1 MCIYMRERE
10 RESSFF
16 EKREKPQKR
25 CPQHHARNE
34 RHPSPSPPQK
44 RRRGSLNVFFVPPNC
59 LTAFSESFFPHNKT
73 RYKDEMM
80 MKKRTTRLS
89 SSSSSLVVVIFGL
102 FLFLSSS
109 FYYTVAV
116 AEEDP
121 TSSSSSSSQLRSNSK
136 CIDRGY
142 DPNVVR
148 CDYCRFAL
156 KDALGENDYQ
166 NQFVSECLECCK
178 ENDEDEN
185 DAFNGVKFDRATI
198 TACS

>member
-1 MCIYMRERE
+1 
-10 RESSFF
+10 
-16 EKREKPQKR
+16 
-25 CPQHHARNE
+25 
-34 RHPSPSPPQK
+34 
-44 RRRGSLNVFFVPPNC
+44 
-59 LTAFSESFFPHNKT
+59 
-73 RYKDEMM
+73 
-80 MKKRTTRLS
+80 MKKRTTRKLSS
-89 SSSSSLVVVIFGL
+89 SSSSSLVVVIFGV

-109 FYYTVAV
+109 LYTPVAV
-116 AEEDP
+116 AEKDP
-121 TSSSSSSSQLRSNSK
+121 TTTTSTSSQLRSNSK

-166 NQFVSECLECCK
+166 NQFVSECLECCN
-178 ENDEDEN
+178 ENEDDEN

>member
-1 MCIYMRERE
+1 
-10 RESSFF
+10 
-16 EKREKPQKR
+16 
-25 CPQHHARNE
+25 
-34 RHPSPSPPQK
+34 
-44 RRRGSLNVFFVPPNC
+44 
-59 LTAFSESFFPHNKT
+59 
-73 RYKDEMM
+73 MM
-80 MKKRTTRLS
+80 MKKRTRKLSS

-109 FYYTVAV
+109 LYTTVAV
-116 AEEDP
+116 AEKDP
-121 TSSSSSSSQLRSNSK
+121 TTTTSTSSQLRSNSK

-185 DAFNGVKFDRATI
+185 DDAFNGVKFDRATI

>member
-1 MCIYMRERE
+1 
-10 RESSFF
+10 
-16 EKREKPQKR
+16 
-25 CPQHHARNE
+25 
-34 RHPSPSPPQK
+34 
-44 RRRGSLNVFFVPPNC
+44 
-59 LTAFSESFFPHNKT
+59 
-73 RYKDEMM
+73 MM
-80 MKKRTTRLS
+80 MKKRTTRKLSSS
-89 SSSSSLVVVIFGL
+89 SSSSSLVVVIFGA

-109 FYYTVAV
+109 SSCAPVAV
-116 AEEDP
+116 AEKEDP
-121 TSSSSSSSQLRSNSK
+121 TTTTSTSSQLRSNSK

-178 ENDEDEN
+178 ENEDDEN

>member
-1 MCIYMRERE
+1 
-10 RESSFF
+10 
-16 EKREKPQKR
+16 
-25 CPQHHARNE
+25 
-34 RHPSPSPPQK
+34 
-44 RRRGSLNVFFVPPNC
+44 
-59 LTAFSESFFPHNKT
+59 
-73 RYKDEMM
+73 
-80 MKKRTTRLS
+80 MKKRTTRKLSS
-89 SSSSSLVVVIFGL
+89 SSSSSLVVVIFGV

-109 FYYTVAV
+109 LYTTVAV
-116 AEEDP
+116 AEKEDP
-121 TSSSSSSSQLRSNSK
+121 TTTTSTSSQLRSNSK

-156 KDALGENDYQ
+156 KDALGENDNQ

-178 ENDEDEN
+178 ENEDDEN

>member
-1 MCIYMRERE
+1 
-10 RESSFF
+10 
-16 EKREKPQKR
+16 
-25 CPQHHARNE
+25 
-34 RHPSPSPPQK
+34 
-44 RRRGSLNVFFVPPNC
+44 
-59 LTAFSESFFPHNKT
+59 
-73 RYKDEMM
+73 M
-80 MKKRTTRLS
+80 MKKRTRKLS

-109 FYYTVAV
+109 LYTTVAV
-116 AEEDP
+116 AEKDP
-121 TSSSSSSSQLRSNSK
+121 TTTTSTSSQLRSNSK

-166 NQFVSECLECCK
+166 KQFVSECLECCK
-178 ENDEDEN
+178 ENDDDEN

>member
-1 MCIYMRERE
+1 
-10 RESSFF
+10 
-16 EKREKPQKR
+16 
-25 CPQHHARNE
+25 
-34 RHPSPSPPQK
+34 
-44 RRRGSLNVFFVPPNC
+44 
-59 LTAFSESFFPHNKT
+59 
-73 RYKDEMM
+73 
-80 MKKRTTRLS
+80 MKKRTTTRKLSSS

-109 FYYTVAV
+109 LYTTVAV
-116 AEEDP
+116 AEKEDP
-121 TSSSSSSSQLRSNSK
+121 TTTTSTSSQLRSNSK

-185 DAFNGVKFDRATI
+185 DDAFNGVKFDRATI

>member
-1 MCIYMRERE
+1 
-10 RESSFF
+10 
-16 EKREKPQKR
+16 
-25 CPQHHARNE
+25 
-34 RHPSPSPPQK
+34 
-44 RRRGSLNVFFVPPNC
+44 
-59 LTAFSESFFPHNKT
+59 
-73 RYKDEMM
+73 
-80 MKKRTTRLS
+80 MKKRTTTRKLSSS

-109 FYYTVAV
+109 LYTTVAV
-116 AEEDP
+116 AEKEDP
-121 TSSSSSSSQLRSNSK
+121 TTTTSTSSQLRSNSK

-156 KDALGENDYQ
+156 KDALGENDNQ

-185 DAFNGVKFDRATI
+185 DDAFNGVKFDRATI

>member
-1 MCIYMRERE
+1 
-10 RESSFF
+10 
-16 EKREKPQKR
+16 
-25 CPQHHARNE
+25 
-34 RHPSPSPPQK
+34 
-44 RRRGSLNVFFVPPNC
+44 
-59 LTAFSESFFPHNKT
+59 
-73 RYKDEMM
+73 MM
-80 MKKRTTRLS
+80 MKKRTTRKLS
-89 SSSSSLVVVIFGL
+89 SSSSSLVVVIFGV

-109 FYYTVAV
+109 LYTPVAV

-121 TSSSSSSSQLRSNSK
+121 TTTTSTSTSQLRSNSK

-185 DAFNGVKFDRATI
+185 DDAFNGVKFDRATI

>member
-1 MCIYMRERE
+1 
-10 RESSFF
+10 
-16 EKREKPQKR
+16 
-25 CPQHHARNE
+25 
-34 RHPSPSPPQK
+34 
-44 RRRGSLNVFFVPPNC
+44 
-59 LTAFSESFFPHNKT
+59 
-73 RYKDEMM
+73 M
-80 MKKRTTRLS
+80 MKKRTTRLSS

-109 FYYTVAV
+109 LYTTVVV
-116 AEEDP
+116 AEKDP
-121 TSSSSSSSQLRSNSK
+121 TTTTSSQLRSNSK

>member
-1 MCIYMRERE
+1 
-10 RESSFF
+10 
-16 EKREKPQKR
+16 
-25 CPQHHARNE
+25 
-34 RHPSPSPPQK
+34 
-44 RRRGSLNVFFVPPNC
+44 
-59 LTAFSESFFPHNKT
+59 
-73 RYKDEMM
+73 M
-80 MKKRTTRLS
+80 MKKRTTTRKLSSS

-109 FYYTVAV
+109 LYTTVAV
-116 AEEDP
+116 AEKDP
-121 TSSSSSSSQLRSNSK
+121 TTTTSTSSQLRSNSK

-156 KDALGENDYQ
+156 KDALGENDNQ

-185 DAFNGVKFDRATI
+185 DDAFNGVKFDRATI

>member
-1 MCIYMRERE
+1 
-10 RESSFF
+10 
-16 EKREKPQKR
+16 
-25 CPQHHARNE
+25 
-34 RHPSPSPPQK
+34 
-44 RRRGSLNVFFVPPNC
+44 
-59 LTAFSESFFPHNKT
+59 
-73 RYKDEMM
+73 MM
-80 MKKRTTRLS
+80 MKKRTRKLSS

-109 FYYTVAV
+109 LYTTVAV
-116 AEEDP
+116 AEKDP
-121 TSSSSSSSQLRSNSK
+121 TTTTSTSSQLRSNSK

-178 ENDEDEN
+178 ENDDDEN

>member
-1 MCIYMRERE
+1 
-10 RESSFF
+10 
-16 EKREKPQKR
+16 
-25 CPQHHARNE
+25 
-34 RHPSPSPPQK
+34 
-44 RRRGSLNVFFVPPNC
+44 
-59 LTAFSESFFPHNKT
+59 
-73 RYKDEMM
+73 
-80 MKKRTTRLS
+80 MKKRTTTRKLSSS
-89 SSSSSLVVVIFGL
+89 SSSSSLVVVIFGA

-109 FYYTVAV
+109 LCTPVAV
-116 AEEDP
+116 AEKEDP
-121 TSSSSSSSQLRSNSK
+121 TTTTSTSSQLRSNSK

-148 CDYCRFAL
+148 CDYCRVAL

-178 ENDEDEN
+178 ENDDDSEN

>member
-1 MCIYMRERE
+1 
-10 RESSFF
+10 
-16 EKREKPQKR
+16 
-25 CPQHHARNE
+25 
-34 RHPSPSPPQK
+34 
-44 RRRGSLNVFFVPPNC
+44 
-59 LTAFSESFFPHNKT
+59 
-73 RYKDEMM
+73 
-80 MKKRTTRLS
+80 MKKRTTRKLSS
-89 SSSSSLVVVIFGL
+89 SSSSSLVVVIFGV

-109 FYYTVAV
+109 LYTPFAV
-116 AEEDP
+116 AEKDP
-121 TSSSSSSSQLRSNSK
+121 TTTTSTSSQLRSNSK

-178 ENDEDEN
+178 ENEDDEN

>member
-1 MCIYMRERE
+1 
-10 RESSFF
+10 
-16 EKREKPQKR
+16 
-25 CPQHHARNE
+25 
-34 RHPSPSPPQK
+34 
-44 RRRGSLNVFFVPPNC
+44 
-59 LTAFSESFFPHNKT
+59 
-73 RYKDEMM
+73 
-80 MKKRTTRLS
+80 MKKRTTRKLSS
-89 SSSSSLVVVIFGL
+89 SSSSSLVVVIFGV

-109 FYYTVAV
+109 LYTPVAV

-121 TSSSSSSSQLRSNSK
+121 TTTTSTSSQLRSNSK

-185 DAFNGVKFDRATI
+185 DDAFNGVKFDRATI

>member
-1 MCIYMRERE
+1 
-10 RESSFF
+10 
-16 EKREKPQKR
+16 
-25 CPQHHARNE
+25 
-34 RHPSPSPPQK
+34 
-44 RRRGSLNVFFVPPNC
+44 
-59 LTAFSESFFPHNKT
+59 
-73 RYKDEMM
+73 MM
-80 MKKRTTRLS
+80 MKKRTTTRKLSSS
-89 SSSSSLVVVIFGL
+89 SSSSSLVVVIFGA

-109 FYYTVAV
+109 LCTPVAV
-116 AEEDP
+116 AEKEDP
-121 TSSSSSSSQLRSNSK
+121 TTTTSTSSQLRSNSK

-148 CDYCRFAL
+148 CDYCRVAL

-185 DAFNGVKFDRATI
+185 DDAFNGVKFDRATI

>member
-1 MCIYMRERE
+1 
-10 RESSFF
+10 
-16 EKREKPQKR
+16 
-25 CPQHHARNE
+25 
-34 RHPSPSPPQK
+34 
-44 RRRGSLNVFFVPPNC
+44 
-59 LTAFSESFFPHNKT
+59 
-73 RYKDEMM
+73 MM
-80 MKKRTTRLS
+80 MKKRTRKLSS

-109 FYYTVAV
+109 LYTTVAV
-116 AEEDP
+116 AEKDP
-121 TSSSSSSSQLRSNSK
+121 TTTTSTSSQLRSNSK

-156 KDALGENDYQ
+156 KDALGENDNQ

-185 DAFNGVKFDRATI
+185 DDAFNGVKFDRATI

>member
-1 MCIYMRERE
+1 
-10 RESSFF
+10 
-16 EKREKPQKR
+16 
-25 CPQHHARNE
+25 
-34 RHPSPSPPQK
+34 
-44 RRRGSLNVFFVPPNC
+44 
-59 LTAFSESFFPHNKT
+59 
-73 RYKDEMM
+73 
-80 MKKRTTRLS
+80 MKKRTTRLSS

-109 FYYTVAV
+109 LYTTVVV
-116 AEEDP
+116 AEKDP
-121 TSSSSSSSQLRSNSK
+121 TTTTSSQLRSNSK

-178 ENDEDEN
+178 ENDDDSEN

>member
-1 MCIYMRERE
+1 
-10 RESSFF
+10 
-16 EKREKPQKR
+16 
-25 CPQHHARNE
+25 
-34 RHPSPSPPQK
+34 
-44 RRRGSLNVFFVPPNC
+44 
-59 LTAFSESFFPHNKT
+59 
-73 RYKDEMM
+73 MM
-80 MKKRTTRLS
+80 MKKRTTTRKLSSS

-109 FYYTVAV
+109 LYTTVAV
-116 AEEDP
+116 AEKEDP
-121 TSSSSSSSQLRSNSK
+121 TTTTSTSSQLRSNSK

-156 KDALGENDYQ
+156 KDALGENDNQ

-185 DAFNGVKFDRATI
+185 DDAFNGVKFDRATI

>member
-1 MCIYMRERE
+1 
-10 RESSFF
+10 
-16 EKREKPQKR
+16 
-25 CPQHHARNE
+25 
-34 RHPSPSPPQK
+34 
-44 RRRGSLNVFFVPPNC
+44 
-59 LTAFSESFFPHNKT
+59 
-73 RYKDEMM
+73 
-80 MKKRTTRLS
+80 MKKRTTRKLSS
-89 SSSSSLVVVIFGL
+89 SSSSSLVVVIFGV

-109 FYYTVAV
+109 LYTPVAI
-116 AEEDP
+116 AEKDP
-121 TSSSSSSSQLRSNSK
+121 TTTTSTSSQLRSNSK

-142 DPNVVR
+142 DANVVR

-185 DAFNGVKFDRATI
+185 DDAFNGVKFDRATI

>member
-1 MCIYMRERE
+1 
-10 RESSFF
+10 
-16 EKREKPQKR
+16 
-25 CPQHHARNE
+25 
-34 RHPSPSPPQK
+34 
-44 RRRGSLNVFFVPPNC
+44 
-59 LTAFSESFFPHNKT
+59 
-73 RYKDEMM
+73 
-80 MKKRTTRLS
+80 MKKRTTRKLSS

-109 FYYTVAV
+109 LYTTVAV
-116 AEEDP
+116 AEKEDP
-121 TSSSSSSSQLRSNSK
+121 TTTTSTSSQLRSNSK

-156 KDALGENDYQ
+156 KDALGENDNQ

-185 DAFNGVKFDRATI
+185 DDAFNGVKFDRATI

>member
-1 MCIYMRERE
+1 
-10 RESSFF
+10 
-16 EKREKPQKR
+16 
-25 CPQHHARNE
+25 
-34 RHPSPSPPQK
+34 
-44 RRRGSLNVFFVPPNC
+44 
-59 LTAFSESFFPHNKT
+59 
-73 RYKDEMM
+73 
-80 MKKRTTRLS
+80 MKKRTTTRKLSSS
-89 SSSSSLVVVIFGL
+89 SSSSSLVVVIFGA

-109 FYYTVAV
+109 LYTTVAV
-116 AEEDP
+116 AEKEDP
-121 TSSSSSSSQLRSNSK
+121 TTTTSTSSQLRSNSK

-148 CDYCRFAL
+148 CDYCRVAL

-185 DAFNGVKFDRATI
+185 DDAFNGVKFDRATI

>member
-1 MCIYMRERE
+1 
-10 RESSFF
+10 
-16 EKREKPQKR
+16 
-25 CPQHHARNE
+25 
-34 RHPSPSPPQK
+34 
-44 RRRGSLNVFFVPPNC
+44 
-59 LTAFSESFFPHNKT
+59 
-73 RYKDEMM
+73 MM
-80 MKKRTTRLS
+80 MKKRTRKLS

-109 FYYTVAV
+109 LYTTVAV
-116 AEEDP
+116 AEKEDP
-121 TSSSSSSSQLRSNSK
+121 TTTTSTSSQLRSNSK

-178 ENDEDEN
+178 ENEDDEN

>member
-1 MCIYMRERE
+1 
-10 RESSFF
+10 
-16 EKREKPQKR
+16 
-25 CPQHHARNE
+25 
-34 RHPSPSPPQK
+34 
-44 RRRGSLNVFFVPPNC
+44 
-59 LTAFSESFFPHNKT
+59 
-73 RYKDEMM
+73 MM
-80 MKKRTTRLS
+80 MKKRTRKLS
-89 SSSSSLVVVIFGL
+89 SSSSSLVVVIFGV

-109 FYYTVAV
+109 LYTPVAV

-121 TSSSSSSSQLRSNSK
+121 TTTTSTSTSQLRSNSK

-156 KDALGENDYQ
+156 KDALGGNDYQ

-185 DAFNGVKFDRATI
+185 DDAFNGVKFDRATI

>member
-1 MCIYMRERE
+1 
-10 RESSFF
+10 
-16 EKREKPQKR
+16 
-25 CPQHHARNE
+25 
-34 RHPSPSPPQK
+34 
-44 RRRGSLNVFFVPPNC
+44 
-59 LTAFSESFFPHNKT
+59 
-73 RYKDEMM
+73 M
-80 MKKRTTRLS
+80 MKKRTTTRKLSSS
-89 SSSSSLVVVIFGL
+89 SSSSSLVVVIFGA

-109 FYYTVAV
+109 LCTPVAV
-116 AEEDP
+116 AEKEDP
-121 TSSSSSSSQLRSNSK
+121 TTTTSTSSQLRSNSK

-148 CDYCRFAL
+148 CDYCRVAL

-185 DAFNGVKFDRATI
+185 DDAFNGVKFDRATI

>member
-1 MCIYMRERE
+1 
-10 RESSFF
+10 
-16 EKREKPQKR
+16 
-25 CPQHHARNE
+25 
-34 RHPSPSPPQK
+34 
-44 RRRGSLNVFFVPPNC
+44 
-59 LTAFSESFFPHNKT
+59 
-73 RYKDEMM
+73 MM
-80 MKKRTTRLS
+80 MKKRTTRKLSSS

-109 FYYTVAV
+109 LYTTVAV
-116 AEEDP
+116 AEKEDP
-121 TSSSSSSSQLRSNSK
+121 TTTTSTSSQLRSNSK

-156 KDALGENDYQ
+156 KDALGENDNQ

-185 DAFNGVKFDRATI
+185 DDAFNGVKFDRATI

>member
-1 MCIYMRERE
+1 
-10 RESSFF
+10 
-16 EKREKPQKR
+16 
-25 CPQHHARNE
+25 
-34 RHPSPSPPQK
+34 
-44 RRRGSLNVFFVPPNC
+44 
-59 LTAFSESFFPHNKT
+59 
-73 RYKDEMM
+73 MM
-80 MKKRTTRLS
+80 MKKRTTTRKLSSS

-109 FYYTVAV
+109 LYTTVAV
-116 AEEDP
+116 AEKEDP
-121 TSSSSSSSQLRSNSK
+121 TTTTSTSSQLRSNSK

-185 DAFNGVKFDRATI
+185 DDAFNGVKFDRATI

>member
-1 MCIYMRERE
+1 
-10 RESSFF
+10 
-16 EKREKPQKR
+16 
-25 CPQHHARNE
+25 
-34 RHPSPSPPQK
+34 
-44 RRRGSLNVFFVPPNC
+44 
-59 LTAFSESFFPHNKT
+59 
-73 RYKDEMM
+73 MM
-80 MKKRTTRLS
+80 MKKRTRKLSS

-109 FYYTVAV
+109 LYTTVAV
-116 AEEDP
+116 AEKDP
-121 TSSSSSSSQLRSNSK
+121 TTTTSTSSQLRSNSK

-156 KDALGENDYQ
+156 KDALGENDNQ
-166 NQFVSECLECCK
+166 NQFVSECLECCN
-178 ENDEDEN
+178 ENEDDEN

>member
-1 MCIYMRERE
+1 
-10 RESSFF
+10 
-16 EKREKPQKR
+16 
-25 CPQHHARNE
+25 
-34 RHPSPSPPQK
+34 
-44 RRRGSLNVFFVPPNC
+44 
-59 LTAFSESFFPHNKT
+59 
-73 RYKDEMM
+73 
-80 MKKRTTRLS
+80 MKKRTRKLSS

-109 FYYTVAV
+109 LYTTVAV
-116 AEEDP
+116 AEKDP
-121 TSSSSSSSQLRSNSK
+121 TTTTSTSSQLRSNSK

-178 ENDEDEN
+178 ENEDDEN

>member
-1 MCIYMRERE
+1 
-10 RESSFF
+10 
-16 EKREKPQKR
+16 
-25 CPQHHARNE
+25 
-34 RHPSPSPPQK
+34 
-44 RRRGSLNVFFVPPNC
+44 
-59 LTAFSESFFPHNKT
+59 
-73 RYKDEMM
+73 
-80 MKKRTTRLS
+80 MKKRTTRKLSS

-109 FYYTVAV
+109 LYTPVAV
-116 AEEDP
+116 AEKDP
-121 TSSSSSSSQLRSNSK
+121 TTTTSTSSQLRSNSK

-185 DAFNGVKFDRATI
+185 DDAFNGVKFDRATI

>member
-1 MCIYMRERE
+1 
-10 RESSFF
+10 
-16 EKREKPQKR
+16 
-25 CPQHHARNE
+25 
-34 RHPSPSPPQK
+34 
-44 RRRGSLNVFFVPPNC
+44 
-59 LTAFSESFFPHNKT
+59 
-73 RYKDEMM
+73 
-80 MKKRTTRLS
+80 MKKRTTRKLSS
-89 SSSSSLVVVIFGL
+89 SSSSSLVVVIFGV

-109 FYYTVAV
+109 LYTTVVV
-116 AEEDP
+116 AEKDP
-121 TSSSSSSSQLRSNSK
+121 TTTTSSQLRSNSK

-178 ENDEDEN
+178 ENDDDSEN

>member
-1 MCIYMRERE
+1 
-10 RESSFF
+10 
-16 EKREKPQKR
+16 
-25 CPQHHARNE
+25 
-34 RHPSPSPPQK
+34 
-44 RRRGSLNVFFVPPNC
+44 
-59 LTAFSESFFPHNKT
+59 
-73 RYKDEMM
+73 MM
-80 MKKRTTRLS
+80 MKKRTTRKLSS
-89 SSSSSLVVVIFGL
+89 SSSSSLVVVIFGV

-109 FYYTVAV
+109 LYTTVAV
-116 AEEDP
+116 AEKDP
-121 TSSSSSSSQLRSNSK
+121 TTTTSTSSQLRSNSK

-185 DAFNGVKFDRATI
+185 DDAFNGVKFDRATI

>member
-1 MCIYMRERE
+1 
-10 RESSFF
+10 
-16 EKREKPQKR
+16 
-25 CPQHHARNE
+25 
-34 RHPSPSPPQK
+34 
-44 RRRGSLNVFFVPPNC
+44 
-59 LTAFSESFFPHNKT
+59 
-73 RYKDEMM
+73 
-80 MKKRTTRLS
+80 MKKRTTRKLSSS
-89 SSSSSLVVVIFGL
+89 SSSSSLVVVIFGV

-109 FYYTVAV
+109 LYTPVAV

-121 TSSSSSSSQLRSNSK
+121 TTTTSTSSQLRSNSK

-178 ENDEDEN
+178 ENEDDEN

>member
-1 MCIYMRERE
+1 
-10 RESSFF
+10 
-16 EKREKPQKR
+16 
-25 CPQHHARNE
+25 
-34 RHPSPSPPQK
+34 
-44 RRRGSLNVFFVPPNC
+44 
-59 LTAFSESFFPHNKT
+59 
-73 RYKDEMM
+73 MM
-80 MKKRTTRLS
+80 MKKRTTRKLSSS
-89 SSSSSLVVVIFGL
+89 SSSSSLVVVIFGV

-109 FYYTVAV
+109 LYTTVAV
-116 AEEDP
+116 AEKEDP
-121 TSSSSSSSQLRSNSK
+121 TTTTSTSSQLRSNSK

-178 ENDEDEN
+178 ENEDDEN

>member
-1 MCIYMRERE
+1 
-10 RESSFF
+10 
-16 EKREKPQKR
+16 
-25 CPQHHARNE
+25 
-34 RHPSPSPPQK
+34 
-44 RRRGSLNVFFVPPNC
+44 
-59 LTAFSESFFPHNKT
+59 
-73 RYKDEMM
+73 
-80 MKKRTTRLS
+80 MKKRTTRKLSS
-89 SSSSSLVVVIFGL
+89 SSSSSLVVVIFGV

-109 FYYTVAV
+109 LYTPVAV
-116 AEEDP
+116 AEKDP
-121 TSSSSSSSQLRSNSK
+121 TTTTSTSSQLRSNSK

-142 DPNVVR
+142 DANVVR

-178 ENDEDEN
+178 ENDDDEN

>member
-1 MCIYMRERE
+1 
-10 RESSFF
+10 
-16 EKREKPQKR
+16 
-25 CPQHHARNE
+25 
-34 RHPSPSPPQK
+34 
-44 RRRGSLNVFFVPPNC
+44 
-59 LTAFSESFFPHNKT
+59 
-73 RYKDEMM
+73 
-80 MKKRTTRLS
+80 MKKRTTTRKLSSS
-89 SSSSSLVVVIFGL
+89 SSSSSLVVVIFGA

-109 FYYTVAV
+109 LCTPVAV
-116 AEEDP
+116 AEKEDP
-121 TSSSSSSSQLRSNSK
+121 TTTTSTSSQLRSNSK

-148 CDYCRFAL
+148 CDYCRVAL

-185 DAFNGVKFDRATI
+185 DDAFNGVKFDRATI

>member
-1 MCIYMRERE
+1 
-10 RESSFF
+10 
-16 EKREKPQKR
+16 
-25 CPQHHARNE
+25 
-34 RHPSPSPPQK
+34 
-44 RRRGSLNVFFVPPNC
+44 
-59 LTAFSESFFPHNKT
+59 
-73 RYKDEMM
+73 
-80 MKKRTTRLS
+80 MKKRTTRKLSSS
-89 SSSSSLVVVIFGL
+89 SSSSSLVVVIFGV

-109 FYYTVAV
+109 LYTPVAV
-116 AEEDP
+116 AEKDP
-121 TSSSSSSSQLRSNSK
+121 TTTTSTSSQLRSNSK

-156 KDALGENDYQ
+156 KDALGENDNQ

-185 DAFNGVKFDRATI
+185 DDAFNGVKFDRATI